1 MTGTVRIFEGRRWTI
16 AASDAR
22 HCELRAENGET
33 MVRSKF
39 WVRRWTE
46 AA

>member
-1 MTGTVRIFEGRRWTI
+1 MTLVRMFEGRRWTI
-16 AASDAR
+16 VAEDAN
-22 HCELRAENGET
+22 HYELHADDGET

-39 WVRRWTE
+39 WVRRWTV